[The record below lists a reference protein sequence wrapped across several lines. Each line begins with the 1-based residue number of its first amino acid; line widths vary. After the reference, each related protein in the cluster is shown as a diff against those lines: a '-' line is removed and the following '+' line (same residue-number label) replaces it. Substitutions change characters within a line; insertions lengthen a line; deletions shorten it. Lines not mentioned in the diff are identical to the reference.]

1 MSKLYFMRN
10 KTKKHKTNKYKKR
23 KTNKYRKPRR
33 KSKTRKNKK
42 KLEIGEKGEVTLK
55 IYKNPKV

>member
-33 KSKTRKNKK
+33 KSKTIKNKK
-42 KLEIGEKGEVTLK
+42 K
-55 IYKNPKV
+55 N